1 VHNSQAQEPFEM
13 IEVTISMQQRMA
25 LQETKRRY
33 QTVDRFADRVPML
46 AKAAEIPCGLDCQSS
61 ATRFKQFKVAKFL
74 QDSRKCLLVA
84 DSLEGL
90 TKKQIREA
98 EALATDL
105 TIEVVG
111 FFVMGTAQVV
121 DPDSGINNHHWSSPR
136 KPSQTR
142 SVKVSRPL
150 DLASKPANASLRSGL
165 DEQPQTRLYGRPLC
179 ARPTA
184 FHRLSH

>member
-1 VHNSQAQEPFEM
+1 M

-46 AKAAEIPCGLDCQSS
+46 AKAAEIPCGLDRQSS

-74 QDSRKCLLVA
+74 QDSHKCLLAA

-90 TKKQIREA
+90 TKNQVREA
-98 EALATDL
+98 ETLATDL

-111 FFVMGTAQVV
+111 SVLIWTLIIPRAQIAPNLVLQ
-121 DPDSGINNHHWSSPR
+121 
-136 KPSQTR
+136 KY
-142 SVKVSRPL
+142 L
-150 DLASKPANASLRSGL
+150 DAVPIPNV
-165 DEQPQTRLYGRPLC
+165 LC
-179 ARPTA
+179 ETERCIQCPKCLM
-184 FHRLSH
+184 RGW